1 MNVIFKN
8 LSLLFFLVNLLTNT
22 VIVLFVSL
30 ISFTFFLTRHHVNV
44 TRNIALIWA
53 LILSTYYN
61 IIPSS
66 NFYKM
71 VELKLTWL
79 DVTKYYCHTR
89 RGHEVNF
96 GNNHVNKVKGS
107 EVPTKLWLCSYIIF
121 IQTGDSFMLISGEF
135 IQIPSLEFSTYHLW
149 QVWHL
154 VNSRRDTMNN
164 LFFYYWFYQIFHD
177 IIWFNI
183 FCTSEYSYVG

>member
-44 TRNIALIWA
+44 TRNVALIWA

-71 VELKLTWL
+71 VRIEIDMTGRDKILLSHQEEGTWGEFWKQPCEQSKGFRSSHKIVAL
-79 DVTKYYCHTR
+79 LLHYLHSNWWLFY
-89 RGHEVNF
+89 VNF
-96 GNNHVNKVKGS
+96 
-107 EVPTKLWLCSYIIF
+107 
-121 IQTGDSFMLISGEF
+121 
-135 IQIPSLEFSTYHLW
+135 
-149 QVWHL
+149 
-154 VNSRRDTMNN
+154 
-164 LFFYYWFYQIFHD
+164 
-177 IIWFNI
+177 
-183 FCTSEYSYVG
+183 